1 MELILPYHI
10 QPLTNPVNHQEKI
23 LLAGSC
29 FSEHISRKLE
39 AYKWQVLSNP
49 TGTLFNPI
57 SIFKN
62 LEGNL
67 DPKNLMDQNGILTH
81 WDTHG
86 SLRFSNREDADR
98 SITELNSKIQ
108 AWTNDASWI
117 MLTPGTAFVYEL
129 VSTGQIVANCHKV
142 PQTKFRRR
150 LLTIDEITSAFHT
163 TYQKIRSAN
172 PNVKWL
178 LTVSPVKHIR
188 DGLREN
194 HISKGILLQAVNEII
209 AGQPDVF
216 YFPAYELVTDV
227 LRDYRFFES
236 DMVHPN
242 ALAID
247 YIWEQFS
254 MTCLSENARTIVKE
268 WEPIKRALNHRPL
281 FPESPEHQTFIH
293 GILEKLEAL
302 SSKMDVSQEQEHFLN
317 QLNTK

>member
-1 MELILPYHI
+1 MELILPYQI
-10 QPLTNPVNHQEKI
+10 QPLAAPLNHHDKI
-23 LLAGSC
+23 LMLGSC
-29 FSEHISRKLE
+29 FSEHIGSKLE
-39 AYKWQVLSNP
+39 SYKWKVLSNP

-57 SIFKN
+57 SILKN

-67 DPKNLMDQNGILTH
+67 EPTNLVEQNGFLTH

-86 SLRFSNREDADR
+86 SLRFTSGEEAIRIIEATN
-98 SITELNSKIQ
+98 SIIQ
-108 AWTNDASWI
+108 AWTNNASWI

-129 VSTGQIVANCHKV
+129 ISTGQIVANCHKI
-142 PQTKFRRR
+142 PQTKFRKR
-150 LLTIDEITSAFHT
+150 LLTVDEITSAFQVTH
-163 TYQKIRSAN
+163 QKIRSAN
-172 PNVKWL
+172 PKVKWL

-194 HISKGILLQAVNEII
+194 HISKGILLQAVNEIT
-209 AGQPDVF
+209 AAQPDVY

-227 LRDYRFFES
+227 LRDYRFFEP
-236 DMVHPN
+236 DMAHPN

-254 MTCLSENARTIVKE
+254 LTCLSENARAILKE
-268 WEPIKRALNHRPL
+268 WEPIKGALNHRPL
-281 FPESPEHQTFIH
+281 FPESQEHQAFIR

-302 SSKMDVSQEQEHFLN
+302 SSKMDVSREQEHFQN